1 MAKESIFQNETQL
14 NQKEQEAGQQ
24 ITELEIKNKN
34 YKHNLILL
42 KIT

>member
-24 ITELEIKNKN
+24 ITELEIKTR
-34 YKHNLILL
+34 
-42 KIT
+42 ITNTIWYYWK